1 MKKLGIML
9 VLLGALLFMAGCNT
23 IRGMGKD
30 VQAVGEG
37 VGDATR

>member
-9 VLLGALLFMAGCNT
+9 VLMGALLFMTGCNT
-23 IRGMGKD
+23 VRGMGKD

-37 VGDATR
+37 VGAATR